1 MYTTS
6 LVSLF
11 SVFAIIELAV
21 FSNGNAHSLVFNNAA
36 QLLIIVLLAIVVV
49 AARCI
54 LAWFLGKLNIARRA
68 FSSKQDS
75 AEALIQRIL
84 EISKLA
90 KKQGLLTEKSRGW
103 EEYFLGQGMQL
114 LTEGYDMEVA
124 RAMLVSDMQQ
134 SINRLNLRAKTY

>member
-11 SVFAIIELAV
+11 SVFTIIELAV
-21 FSNGNAHSLVFNNAA
+21 FSNGDTHSLVFNNAA

-54 LAWFLGKLNIARRA
+54 LARFLGKLNIARRA

-103 EEYFLGQGMQL
+103 EEKFLGQGMQL